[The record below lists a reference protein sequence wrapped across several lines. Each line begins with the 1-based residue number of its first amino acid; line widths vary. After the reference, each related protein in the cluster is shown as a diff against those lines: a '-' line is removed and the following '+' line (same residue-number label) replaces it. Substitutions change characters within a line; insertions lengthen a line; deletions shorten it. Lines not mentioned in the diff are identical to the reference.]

1 MPKRQTPEGVTI
13 GFFGTGSMDV
23 DLGMNLMEEYIDG
36 NVKPEE
42 SVRWVFML
50 TSEEFSDTLGEYV
63 AMAKESDI
71 AYEVITKSGDKARRS
86 FAEISNDAAHVY
98 NVEDPLL
105 QLETVLTESTRSAL
119 FVLWDKDRTTEIE
132 EVLNGFIDAG
142 IKCFDLTEGL
152 VPLGPDDTDTDTE
165 EPAAVAAVAEPEPED
180 VDEEGEEIFSRTEL
194 EKMSREEL
202 KEVAT
207 QLNIPPRR
215 SSEAMIKDILAAQE
229 EEPSEAEEAV
239 EVLEAVEEVA
249 IETLETVEGVLVE
262 AATVTVDVMG
272 ELTSLLERL
281 NDLPERFAAVLDEFA
296 TKLTTRLEQAVPA
309 APPAPEPAEEPVPRR
324 RIVRRG

>member
-23 DLGMNLMEEYIDG
+23 DLGMNLMEEYIDA

-50 TSEEFSDTLGEYV
+50 TSDEFSDTLGEYV

-71 AYEVITKSGDKARRS
+71 AYEVITKAGDKARRS
-86 FAEISNDAAHVY
+86 FTEIANDAARSY
-98 NVEDPLL
+98 SVEDPMM
-105 QLETVLTESTRSAL
+105 QLETLLTESSRSAL
-119 FVLWDKDRTTEIE
+119 FVLWDKERSTEIE
-132 EVLNGFIDAG
+132 EILNGFIDAG

-152 VPLGPDDTDTDTE
+152 APLGVDDDETE
-165 EPAAVAAVAEPEPED
+165 EPAAAQAETAAAEPEEED
-180 VDEEGEEIFSRTEL
+180 EEEIFARSDL
-194 EKMSREEL
+194 EKMSRDEL
-202 KEVAT
+202 KEIAT

-229 EEPSEAEEAV
+229 EPQDQTEAEEVVAEAAAVVEAVAAV
-239 EVLEAVEEVA
+239 EVVAAETFLSALNEWGDRFSSTLGEFLEK
-249 IETLETVEGVLVE
+249 LGTVEIKV
-262 AATVTVDVMG
+262 
-272 ELTSLLERL
+272 
-281 NDLPERFAAVLDEFA
+281 
-296 TKLTTRLEQAVPA
+296 A
-309 APPAPEPAEEPVPRR
+309 APVAAASAPAEDPQPRR